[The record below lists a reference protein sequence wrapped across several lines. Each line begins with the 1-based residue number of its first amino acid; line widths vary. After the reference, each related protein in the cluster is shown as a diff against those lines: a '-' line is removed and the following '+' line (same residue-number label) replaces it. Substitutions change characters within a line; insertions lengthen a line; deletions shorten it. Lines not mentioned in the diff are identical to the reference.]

1 MAKRQNVNPN
11 RMELSRLKRRLVVA
25 KRGHK
30 LLKDKQDA
38 LIKAFL
44 LKARKAKDMREEIE
58 VELSECYR
66 SFLLARAQTLPAML
80 EQALMISGTSL
91 DLKVSHTNIMS
102 VIAPVYTFDAN
113 QGSALSYGLATTTGA
128 LDVALEGFSKLL
140 PRLIELAAEEKALR
154 LMAVEIERTRRR
166 VNALEHVLMPSFTET
181 IRYITMKLDEQER
194 SNLSRLMKIKEIV
207 RSH

>member
-1 MAKRQNVNPN
+1 
-11 RMELSRLKRRLVVA
+11 MELSRLKKRLVVA

-44 LKARKAKDMREEIE
+44 ERAREGKALREELE
-58 VELSECYR
+58 VELGDCYH

-80 EQALMISGTSL
+80 EQALMISGTRCN
-91 DLKVSHTNIMS
+91 LKVQERNVMS
-102 VIAPVYTFDAN
+102 VVVPEYTVEQ
-113 QGSALSYGLATTTGA
+113 QGEALSYGLATSQGS
-128 LDVALEGFSKLL
+128 LDVALERFSKLI
-140 PRLIELAAEEKALR
+140 PKLIALAAKEKAIR
-154 LMAVEIERTRRR
+154 LMASEIEKTRRR
-166 VNALEHVLMPSFTET
+166 VNALEHVMIPNFNET

-194 SNLSRLMKIKEIV
+194 STLSRLMKIKDIV

>member
-1 MAKRQNVNPN
+1 MAYLNVNPN
-11 RMELSRLKRRLVVA
+11 RMELSRLKKRLVTA
-25 KRGHK
+25 RRGHK

-44 LKARKAKDMREEIE
+44 ERAREGKAIREE
-58 VELSECYR
+58 VEKELEASYG

-80 EQALMISGTSL
+80 EQALMISGAKC
-91 DLKVSHTNIMS
+91 DLEVSRHNVMS
-102 VIAPVYTFDAN
+102 VMVPEYTAH
-113 QGSALSYGLATTTGA
+113 QGGVSLNYGLASSLGS
-128 LDVALEGFSKLL
+128 LDVALERFAKLI
-140 PRLIELAAEEKALR
+140 PKLIALAAKEKAIH

-166 VNALEHVLMPSFTET
+166 VNALEYVLIPNFADT

-194 SNLSRLMKIKEIV
+194 STLSRLMKIKDIV